1 MLEVPYGSIFQL
13 WSKERVELGQNCNQP
28 IEIAANQTGHQNG
41 GDNSPAG
48 TVQVEP
54 GHQEA
59 DEATEFIDHIMIAA
73 RALYFFYTIVNEILF
88 ASFFIL
94 SACAII
100 YHQVINKSPLDGYL
114 SPQTLLFVD
123 LSLYS
128 VNSK

>member
-1 MLEVPYGSIFQL
+1 MMLEVPYGSIFQL

-59 DEATEFIDHIMIAA
+59 DEATEFIDHIERHHEAGVCHDCCQSSVFF
-73 RALYFFYTIVNEILF
+73 LYYCE
-88 ASFFIL
+88 
-94 SACAII
+94 
-100 YHQVINKSPLDGYL
+100 
-114 SPQTLLFVD
+114 
-123 LSLYS
+123 
-128 VNSK
+128 

>member
-1 MLEVPYGSIFQL
+1 MVVITPQL
-13 WSKERVELGQNCNQP
+13 GLFRWNQDTRKPMKLQNSL
-28 IEIAANQTGHQNG
+28 IILR
-41 GDNSPAG
+41 G
-48 TVQVEP
+48 TMRLVSV
-54 GHQEA
+54 
-59 DEATEFIDHIMIAA
+59 MIAA